1 MSNMDKIPKFLDKRI
16 FKLIFKIGTVS
27 KLSKEERMAYEA
39 SLKAKWDTQN
49 AFDTIRKEER
59 VRAEREKLD
68 SARLLKQS
76 GVAIH
81 LIAKSLKLPL
91 EVIEKL

>member
-1 MSNMDKIPKFLDKRI
+1 
-16 FKLIFKIGTVS
+16 
-27 KLSKEERMAYEA
+27 MAYEA

-68 SARLLKQS
+68 SAKLLKQS

-81 LIAKSLKLPL
+81 LIVESLKLPL
-91 EVIEKL
+91 EVLEKL